1 VAETYPHITEMIMAI
16 THDEESVVGQGCDD
30 QFEFEF
36 ALDLM
41 LDGLARLRDMA

>member
-1 VAETYPHITEMIMAI
+1 M
-16 THDEESVVGQGCDD
+16 HDDASVIGNRGCDD

-41 LDGLARLRDMA
+41 LDGLERIRGTA